1 MDSPRHLTPQRPL
14 RSTPKKLSE
23 LLTAFGASRSPS
35 SLSRMQRAPQ
45 ADIGHANAARSE
57 SSPGEIVAGGLDQ
70 PMSNGD
76 DTGDT
81 SSDDVIHAVPRGT
94 LSGSPST
101 RQLPSRSARQNASYA
116 PPARSTKARTSQRTQ
131 NVLLSDTT
139 GPSAKPK
146 ATEKPATA
154 RNQIR
159 QDIANNTKPKRNAFI
174 LANKDLFLRL
184 LPPSN
189 YVAKLHE
196 HANIGTNAAVIPR
209 TTLLSQPEGVTATM
223 KPYQLE
229 GLTFLVHMYR
239 NGMSA
244 VLGDEMGLGKT
255 LQTLSLFQYLKV
267 SEPSSSEETRPF
279 LVICP
284 LSVLSSW
291 AAEAAKWTPDLK
303 VIRFHGPKVERERLK
318 QQTLGFIDRYGSN
331 TGKSK
336 GKRKSTRASEV
347 IDLTEDERPVDLVIT
362 TYETFVGEQN
372 WFKRAFAWRYVVL
385 DEGHKIKSEKSD
397 VSSSLQ
403 TLRAEHRLLLT
414 GTPLQNNLQE
424 LWALLH
430 WLFPEVFPV
439 ETAMN
444 FKQAFDLTKGRAS
457 TAFMDDARRLLEII
471 MLRRMKSS
479 PGVDLGLPP
488 KEEVLLFIPLTPM
501 QRWWYTRLLTKADN
515 MLLEDLFQGGK
526 AKIKQELEQESK
538 DEEELLNLQKAAQAS
553 EDNDVWAES
562 KQIMANAMQT
572 VDKQEKNE
580 YQKLMHLMTQL
591 RKACSHPYLLP
602 GSCPDPYTIGNHIRI
617 ASGKFIVLEKL
628 VQELV
633 VKQRKKV
640 LIFSGWT
647 RTLDMVG
654 DLLALIGIT
663 NGSGPL
669 KYARLDGSTQR
680 AKRNLAIRMFN
691 GQDSDT
697 KIMLL
702 STRAGGLGI
711 NLTSATDVVF
721 MDEDWN
727 PQVTLQAEA
736 RSHRIGQTK
745 KVTVYKL
752 CTQGTV
758 EEQMMGRIRKKLYL
772 SAKITESMRNL
783 HQANE
788 PGKKRK
794 RTDNAA
800 PDDDAPQLD
809 ASQLK
814 SLLRRG
820 AQTLVAPEIN
830 IDEMLDW
837 DWQTTLDKCKSSPE
851 EQVDKSIKAEE
862 TIDEEAWLNNA
873 EKVETAVFNGKRF
886 HRELDKAAKEETD
899 LTRADRRLNKN
910 TTVMVGGFAIS
921 KESMGCADWEAV
933 PTLAGKDP
941 RLAEPVKVKKDPIR
955 SQEFCQVCWDGG
967 DLFCCDGCPRSY
979 HSGCLEGDSKIRAKG
994 IAKYY
999 CPQHQ
1004 CFDCTKKTAEAGGLM
1019 YRCRWCE
1026 KGFCEDCLNWDTAH
1040 LVDESLPELEM
1051 LNYFTENGYFVDCH
1065 VCVERWEQDP
1075 GDHRLMLTEKARIEQ
1090 AYRKFQVAQQHAT
1103 LGADNGPDTLA
1114 TVSEAVTPVETYMPT
1129 PKKQKTSFFA
1139 ESGALQHSAPNS

>member
-1 MDSPRHLTPQRPL
+1 MGSNAVGITQTP
-14 RSTPKKLSE
+14 
-23 LLTAFGASRSPS
+23 
-35 SLSRMQRAPQ
+35 
-45 ADIGHANAARSE
+45 
-57 SSPGEIVAGGLDQ
+57 
-70 PMSNGD
+70 
-76 DTGDT
+76 
-81 SSDDVIHAVPRGT
+81 
-94 LSGSPST
+94 
-101 RQLPSRSARQNASYA
+101 
-116 PPARSTKARTSQRTQ
+116 
-131 NVLLSDTT
+131 
-139 GPSAKPK
+139 
-146 ATEKPATA
+146 
-154 RNQIR
+154 
-159 QDIANNTKPKRNAFI
+159 
-174 LANKDLFLRL
+174 
-184 LPPSN
+184 
-189 YVAKLHE
+189 
-196 HANIGTNAAVIPR
+196 
-209 TTLLSQPEGVTATM
+209 LLSQPDGVMATM

-267 SEPSSSEETRPF
+267 SEPSSSEEPRPF
-279 LVICP
+279 LVVCP

-291 AAEAAKWTPDLK
+291 AAEAAKWTPGLK
-303 VIRFHGPKVERERLK
+303 VIRFHGPKAERERLK
-318 QQTLGFIDRYGSN
+318 QETLGFIDRYGSK
-331 TGKSK
+331 TGKPK
-336 GKRKSTRASEV
+336 AKKTRTKAPEV
-347 IDLTEDERPVDLVIT
+347 VDPMEDERPVDLVIT
-362 TYETFVGEQN
+362 TYETFVGEQG

-430 WLFPEVFPV
+430 WLFPEVFTV

-457 TAFMDDARRLLEII
+457 TTFMDHARRLLEVI
-471 MLRRMKSS
+471 MLRRMKNS

-488 KEEVLLFIPLTPM
+488 KEEILLFIPLTPM
-501 QRWWYTRLLTKADN
+501 QRWWYTRLLTKTDN
-515 MLLEDLFQGGK
+515 MLLEDLFTGGK
-526 AKIKQELEQESK
+526 AKVKQELEQESK
-538 DEEELLNLQKAAQAS
+538 DDQELLDLQKAAAKAS
-553 EDNDVWAES
+553 DNDNDAWAES
-562 KQIMANAMQT
+562 KQIVATAMQT
-572 VDKQEKNE
+572 VNVQEKNE
-580 YQKLMHLMTQL
+580 YQKLMHLVTQL

-602 GSCPDPYTIGNHIRI
+602 GSRPDPYIIGNHIRT
-617 ASGKFIVLEKL
+617 ASGKFIVLDKL

-633 VKQRKKV
+633 VKQGKKI

-647 RTLDMVG
+647 RTLDMVA
-654 DLLALIGIT
+654 DLLALIGVN

-669 KYARLDGSTQR
+669 KYSRLDGSTAR

-691 GQDSDT
+691 DPNSES

-772 SAKITESMRNL
+772 SAKITESMRNM
-783 HQANE
+783 HKADQ

-794 RTDNAA
+794 RIEDAA
-800 PDDDAPQLD
+800 EGDDAPQLD
-809 ASQLK
+809 TSQLK

-820 AQTLVAPEIN
+820 AQTLVAPEI
-830 IDEMLDW
+830 DVQEMITW
-837 DWQTTLDKCKSSPE
+837 DWQTTLEKCNSATQ
-851 EQVDKSIKAEE
+851 EQNAASKSIQAEPN
-862 TIDEEAWLNNA
+862 IDEDAWLNNV
-873 EKVETAVFNGKRF
+873 EKVETAIFEGKKF
-886 HRELDKAAKEETD
+886 HRQLDKAAKEDTN
-899 LTRADRRLNKN
+899 LARADRRLNKN
-910 TTVMVGGFAIS
+910 TTVMLDGFAIS

-933 PTLAGKDP
+933 PTMAGKDP
-941 RLAEPVKVKKDPIR
+941 RLAEPKKVKKEPLR
-955 SQEFCQVCWDGG
+955 SQEFCQVCWNGG
-967 DLFCCDGCPRSY
+967 ELVCCSGCPRSY
-979 HSGCLEGDSKIRAKG
+979 HSECLEGDNLAKANG
-994 IAKYY
+994 FGNYY

-1004 CFDCTKKTAEAGGLM
+1004 CFDCNKKTAEAGGLM

-1026 KGFCEDCLNWDTAH
+1026 KGFCEDCLDWDTAN
-1040 LVDESLPELEM
+1040 LIDESLPELEM
-1051 LNYFTENGYFVDCH
+1051 LNYYTENGYFVDCH
-1065 VCVERWEQDP
+1065 VCVERWGQDP
-1075 GDHRLMLTEKARIEQ
+1075 EDHQAALFEKARIEK
-1090 AYRKFQVAQQHAT
+1090 AYRKFEVVEQHAT
-1103 LGADNGPDTLA
+1103 PGADNGPDTLA
-1114 TVSEAVTPVETYMPT
+1114 TVSEAVTPMEVYMPT

-1139 ESGALQHSAPNS
+1139 DTGISPPTAPGS